1 MKLYICETS
10 NDITVNFQETLTG
23 YSQIRLLECKLYNS
37 WYNITEAN
45 NELSFTIGHK
55 SGLKKLEPGNYNVE
69 TLTQVI
75 GRATKINFK
84 RVQPTG
90 KTQMVL
96 DDNVKVNFSK
106 PKNFANL
113 LGFEEREYEKS
124 TTSPRKANFLTV
136 TEYVV
141 HCDIIDTP
149 TNYINGKRSNYLQ
162 VLTLKD
168 KGEIDKCAMYDF
180 SSAVPVPIKKT
191 DITSLRIWIT
201 NQNEEKIE
209 FNGFPICFQLELI

>member
-1 MKLYICETS
+1 
-10 NDITVNFQETLTG
+10 
-23 YSQIRLLECKLYNS
+23 
-37 WYNITEAN
+37 
-45 NELSFTIGHK
+45 
-55 SGLKKLEPGNYNVE
+55 
-69 TLTQVI
+69 
-75 GRATKINFK
+75 
-84 RVQPTG
+84 
-90 KTQMVL
+90 MVL
-96 DDNVKVNFSK
+96 DDNVKVDFSK

-124 TTSPRKANFLTV
+124 TISPRKANFLTV

-168 KGEIDKCAMYDF
+168 KGEIGKAVEYNF
-180 SSAVPVPIKKT
+180 PSAVPVPIKKT